1 MCDSQALGHLT
12 KTNDPHMQINLLAA
26 LCNLAS
32 NLHAKEQIVQLPCW
46 PKIIRWADSF
56 DPHVRQSSGLLFVE
70 ISSGDDSEICREKL
84 ADVVKEI
91 KTLLRLNKIDPEVA
105 RHVMDFVNETNK
117 VVRAQSMFRGL
128 LGRKRS
134 RLIRQQTMAAT
145 GAQKT
150 SAVQQALTVF
160 SPPQKV
166 PDDLLR
172 APRHLEEDSGPGVSQ
187 LADAKSAE

>member
-1 MCDSQALGHLT
+1 
-12 KTNDPHMQINLLAA
+12 MQINLLAA

-105 RHVMDFVNETNK
+105 RRVMDFVNETNK